1 MLKGMLAVAMAA
13 VVVASAAPAALAAP
27 QIQAHRGGSVINGVP
42 TYPENT
48 LPAFQNAAAH
58 GWVLEMDTKL
68 TADRVPVVIH
78 DDTVDRTTAC
88 SGAVSSFTL
97 AQLGACPSDVLG
109 SPGGALGS
117 APAPTPVP
125 IPTLRSVLEWA
136 RDAGARVSLEI
147 KNLPTDNDFDPLVA
161 YAKTVLD
168 TVKAVGFPRDRIVI
182 QSFWPTNLIA
192 AQIAL
197 PGAQTA
203 FLTQAGTSV
212 LGAVAAGLLGYTWW
226 SPSWPVARSD
236 VQLAHLLGRRVVP
249 YTIDTAAGIQAARAA
264 GVDAVITDDP
274 AMAQAALGG

>member
-1 MLKGMLAVAMAA
+1 MHKGMLAVAVAA
-13 VVVASAAPAALAAP
+13 AAIALTAPAALAAP

-68 TADRVPVVIH
+68 TADKVPVVIH

-88 SGAVSSFTL
+88 SGPVNSFTL
-97 AQLGACPSDVLG
+97 AQLAACPSDVLG
-109 SPGGALGS
+109 SPGGELGS

-125 IPTLRSVLEWA
+125 IPTLRSVLEFA

-147 KNLPTDNDFDPLVA
+147 KNLPTDNDFDPLVS

-197 PGAQTA
+197 PYAQTA

-226 SPSWPVARSD
+226 SPSWPLGASD
-236 VQLAHLLGRRVVP
+236 VRLAHLLGRRVVP
-249 YTIDTAAGIQAARAA
+249 YTIDVASQIQAAAAA

-274 AMAQAALGG
+274 AMAQAALAG